1 MQKILIP
8 FLLLCLVFTSCSK
21 KTDDAVDLRDQMV
34 GTYTGTTTFTLQWS
48 KVQGI
53 TKADTTMTDNETVT
67 VAKSTTSSDVI
78 VLTEKGTTDVSYNG
92 SGITGASNGVGFNIL
107 QQSGTIKGVSVAI
120 TGNSSYTLGSTK
132 FDGAYT
138 TDNGKK
144 LVYQVAGTYTATV
157 NGIEFKNIPFTY
169 IQNLTKQ

>member
-1 MQKILIP
+1 M
-8 FLLLCLVFTSCSK
+8 
-21 KTDDAVDLRDQMV
+21 
-34 GTYTGTTTFTLQWS
+34 
-48 KVQGI
+48 
-53 TKADTTMTDNETVT
+53 
-67 VAKSTTSSDVI
+67 I